1 LSDVMRERVY
11 AMAPRQI
18 SEEEYLR
25 KFRPEEYEKR
35 RKLGIYSDATP
46 QPQNVPGLP
55 PPEARYSPEEIR
67 GILLDSGSLKEY
79 GRGGTRAGS
88 QMDRAAQ
95 QIAVQDEIA
104 RQQLLDAGV
113 DGLVAGMSQAVG
125 APVDRNTALLAR
137 EYMTMP
143 GGEALELSDAVR
155 LAAASGAVQGQIPA
169 ELSAKVAQLGEI
181 GRDQGLDV
189 VLKAANQGLIDP
201 SLPIE
206 AQIDALDPES
216 KAKLAL
222 LARVQGQIEQL
233 NAEETGLAANA
244 LGLGRTVGGRRNSFR
259 KEKRGNEEAAV
270 LRTPGSVLSQGME
283 FKADDILLPF
293 VIAPKNQQ
301 VWSSGKAAGPY
312 SDVSGPVMQA
322 AQYYNGDKFAPS
334 LRDAQVLYVN
344 PYGEVSDAVVSRL
357 GLDLVQNPIEKD
369 VSGGYDQE
377 SLNVPVPDVG
387 QERYG
392 LRPKDDPSFG
402 MDAGASYRNPTF
414 AEAVN
419 ALSLKYRTPIG
430 VFTEDMLAGGGRGYS
445 DVLVN
450 QPGREVFALGSKRR
464 PDGKP
469 APIAD
474 YFQEPAEPG
483 EPRVADVRIGS
494 GQKRTPEFYAAL
506 DDLIDA
512 VALEAYGAPGQAYG
526 DPGVIEERSTGNRYA
541 PAAASP
547 MPGEAKWGSLMN
559 LRSTDPVV
567 ADYQRR
573 LLSEAGFPINTS
585 AANPLLG
592 VVDVLEQL
600 AGAPPSDT
608 DVRRGVLTA
617 AAAEPLVAVTGQAG
631 AARILEA
638 AKQRA
643 SELRGRTRPTTD
655 NARQTYE
662 KAISDLV
669 KRGVGSGEPRVEA
682 RAVEPKPQVSAA
694 TRRARASQPIIPG
707 LEGDVR
713 FPANALDPVTRDL
726 ARYMAER
733 APQVGT
739 RNPEQV
745 VQYVPAELFNRFFTQ
760 QAPEGAGGG
769 TRQGELQLNPL
780 QRGMAD
786 ALFGRSD
793 RAARAGG
800 YTASYID
807 DVAQYMEAQQKQRAL
822 EEKASTA
829 PVLASTNT
837 VQESLLNAPA
847 SPKSAPTA
855 MADELLKRR
864 LGRMTGR

>member
-1 LSDVMRERVY
+1 
-11 AMAPRQI
+11 MAPRQI
-18 SEEEYLR
+18 SEEEFLR
-25 KFRPEEYEKR
+25 KFRPEEYERR
-35 RKLGIYSDATP
+35 RKLGVFSDATP
-46 QPQNVPGLP
+46 LPQNVPGLP
-55 PPEARYSPEEIR
+55 PPEARYSPSEIR
-67 GILLDSGSLKEY
+67 DILIDSGSLKEY
-79 GRGGTRAGS
+79 ARGGQRAGYRAE
-88 QMDRAAQ
+88 RAAQ
-95 QIAVQDEIA
+95 EAAVQIEVA
-104 RQQLLDAGV
+104 RQQLLEADVNELAAG
-113 DGLVAGMSQAVG
+113 LSQAVG
-125 APVDRNTALLAR
+125 TPVDRNTALLAR
-137 EYMTMP
+137 EYMAMP
-143 GGEALELSDAVR
+143 GGETLDIRDAVE
-155 LAAASGAVQGQIPA
+155 LAAASGVVQGQIPL
-169 ELSAKVAQLGEI
+169 ELTQKVAQLGEI

-206 AQIDALDPES
+206 AQIEALDPES

-233 NAEETGLAANA
+233 NAEDTGLAANA

-259 KEKRGNEEAAV
+259 KEKRSNEEATV

-322 AQYYNGDKFAPS
+322 AQYYNGERFAPS

-344 PYGEVSDAVVSRL
+344 PYAQLSDAAVSRL

-377 SLNVPVPDVG
+377 ALNVPVPDIG

-392 LRPKDDPSFG
+392 LRPQDDPSFG
-402 MDAGASYRNPTF
+402 IDGGVSYRNPTF
-414 AEAVN
+414 AEAIN

-430 VFTEDMLAGGGRGYS
+430 AFTEDMLAGGGQSYS

-450 QPGREVFALGSKRR
+450 QPSLEVFALGSKRR

-474 YFQEPAEPG
+474 YFKEPAEAG

-512 VALEAYGAPGQAYG
+512 VAIEAYGEPGTTYG
-526 DPGVIEERSTGNRYA
+526 DAGVIQERSTGNRYA

-547 MPGEAKWGSLMN
+547 LPGEAKWGSLVN

-567 ADYQRR
+567 AGYQRR
-573 LLSEAGFPINTS
+573 LLAEAGFPVETS

-592 VVDVLEQL
+592 VVDILEQL
-600 AGAPPSDT
+600 AAAPPSDT

-617 AAAEPLVAVTGQAG
+617 SAAEPTVAPTGRVG

-643 SELRGRTRPTTD
+643 GDLRGKTRPTTD

-669 KRGVGSGEPRVEA
+669 KRGVGVGDARNEPRAEA
-682 RAVEPKPQVSAA
+682 LAPAA
-694 TRRARASQPIIPG
+694 STTERRARAMQPILPG
-707 LEGDVR
+707 LEQDVQ
-713 FPANALDPVTRDL
+713 FPVNALDPVTRDL
-726 ARYMAER
+726 ARYMAAR
-733 APQVGT
+733 APEPVT
-739 RNPEQV
+739 ANPGRVEQM
-745 VQYVPAELFNRFFTQ
+745 VPAELYNRFFAETGQ
-760 QAPEGAGGG
+760 GGQRGEGV
-769 TRQGELQLNPL
+769 QGELSLNTL

-786 ALFGRSD
+786 NLYGRS
-793 RAARAGG
+793 RRGAEGF
-800 YTASYID
+800 TASYVD
-807 DVAQYMEAQQKQRAL
+807 DVARYMESKQKQRAL
-822 EEKASTA
+822 EEKASSA
-829 PVLASTNT
+829 PITASTNT

-847 SPKSAPTA
+847 SPKTAPTSV
-855 MADELLKRR
+855 ADELLRR
-864 LGRMTGR
+864 KIGRITGR